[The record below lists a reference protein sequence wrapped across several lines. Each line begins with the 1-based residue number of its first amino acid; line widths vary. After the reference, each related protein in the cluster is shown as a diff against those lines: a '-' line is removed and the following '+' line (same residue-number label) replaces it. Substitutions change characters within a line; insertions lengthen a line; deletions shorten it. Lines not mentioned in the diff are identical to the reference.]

1 MPAGRRDHITP
12 VLRRLRLHWLPVRQR
27 VVFKV
32 AGLVHQSLDGVA
44 PTYLIDNCRL
54 LSDAVASRRPLRSSS
69 SDIRTLVFPRTHNK
83 FGDRS
88 FSVAGPRVWNDL
100 PSGLR
105 QPGLSFATFRRQ
117 LKTFFCSATQCIETL
132 TVRIMCDINTLYVC
146 MYVCMYVATM
156 KRCLGN

>member
-1 MPAGRRDHITP
+1 VFEVTALLREHRRKN
-12 VLRRLRLHWLPVRQR
+12 VGYVEE
-27 VVFKV
+27 KV
-32 AGLVHQSLDGVA
+32 AGHVHQSLDGVA
-44 PTYLIDNCRL
+44 TAYLIDEYRL
-54 LSDAVASRRPLRSSS
+54 LSDASRRPLRSSS

-83 FGDRS
+83 FGARS

-117 LKTFFCSATQCIETL
+117 LKTFFVQRPQCIETL

>member
-1 MPAGRRDHITP
+1 VSEVTALLREHRRKN
-12 VLRRLRLHWLPVRQR
+12 VGYVEE
-27 VVFKV
+27 KV
-32 AGLVHQSLDGVA
+32 AGHVHQSLDGVA
-44 PTYLIDNCRL
+44 TAYLIDDYRL

-117 LKTFFCSATQCIETL
+117 LKTILFSDRSA
-132 TVRIMCDINTLYVC
+132 
-146 MYVCMYVATM
+146 
-156 KRCLGN
+156 